1 METLFFYAFGIIAI
15 ASAIMMVLSRNPV
28 HSALFL
34 IVTFF
39 SLAGLFILLDAHFLA
54 AIQVLVYT
62 GAIMVLFLF
71 VIMLLNLKSVKGE
84 FEKLL
89 HLKIMGAGAAFFLI
103 FELLY
108 LISKGTFL
116 GTPGGVTGD
125 VLAQEGNTRL
135 IGKLLFT
142 DYLLPFEITSILLI
156 VAIIGA
162 VVLAKKTLRE

>member
-1 METLFFYAFGIIAI
+1 MVII
-15 ASAIMMVLSRNPV
+15 SRNPV

-39 SLAGLFILLDAHFLA
+39 SLAGLYALLNAPFLA
-54 AIQVLVYT
+54 AIQVLVYA

-71 VIMLLNLKSVKGE
+71 VVMLLNLKSIEGE

-89 HLKIMGAGAAFFLI
+89 SMKVLGVGAVFLLI
-103 FELLY
+103 FEVLLLVRKSVLPVISSRFSPQY
-108 LISKGTFL
+108 L
-116 GTPGGVTGD
+116 
-125 VLAQEGNTRL
+125 AEEGNTKV

-142 DYLLPFEITSILLI
+142 EYLLPFEITSILLI

-162 VVLAKKTLRE
+162 VVLAKKSLRD

>member
-1 METLFFYAFGIIAI
+1 MEALFFYAFGIIAI
-15 ASAIMMVLSRNPV
+15 TSGLMVIISRNPV

-39 SLAGLFILLDAHFLA
+39 ALAGLYVLLNAPFLA
-54 AIQVLVYT
+54 AIQVLVYA

-71 VIMLLNLKSVKGE
+71 VIMLFNMKSVEGE
-84 FEKLL
+84 MEKLL
-89 HLKIMGAGAAFFLI
+89 SMKVLGVGAVVFLL
-103 FELLY
+103 FEVLLLGRKSILPVISSRFSPQY
-108 LISKGTFL
+108 L
-116 GTPGGVTGD
+116 
-125 VLAQEGNTRL
+125 AEEGNTRI

-162 VVLAKKTLRE
+162 VVLAKKSLRD

>member
-1 METLFFYAFGIIAI
+1 MESIFFYSLAIISI
-15 ASAIMMVLSRNPV
+15 AAALMVIISRNPV

-34 IVTFF
+34 ILTFF
-39 SLAGLFILLDAHFLA
+39 CVAGLFALLNAHFLA

-71 VIMLLNLKSVKGE
+71 VIMLLNLKAESFD

-89 HLKIMGAGAAFFLI
+89 NLKIFGVGAGAFFL

-108 LISKGTFL
+108 FIIKSSSDAVSG
-116 GTPGGVTGD
+116 PGVTD
-125 VLAQEGNTRL
+125 AVLQEGNTKAV
-135 IGKLLFT
+135 GKLLFT
-142 DYLLPFEITSILLI
+142 EYLLPFEITSILLI

-162 VVLAKKTLRE
+162 VVLAKKKLEE